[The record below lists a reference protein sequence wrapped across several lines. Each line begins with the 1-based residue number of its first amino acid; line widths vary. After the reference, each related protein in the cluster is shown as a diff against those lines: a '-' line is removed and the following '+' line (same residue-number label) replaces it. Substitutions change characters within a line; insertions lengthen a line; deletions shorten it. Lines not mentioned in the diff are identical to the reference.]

1 MAPSMLKLG
10 TVALA
15 YTFGVSALSSSP
27 VSSKTYQLSESY
39 NSGNF
44 LEKFSFFEV
53 SVYIYIKPSH
63 DRMMLTSP
71 E

>member
-10 TVALA
+10 AYALA
-15 YTFGVSALSSSP
+15 YTFGVSALSSP

-39 NSGNF
+39 NSDNF
-44 LEKFSFFEV
+44 VDKFTFFEV
-53 SVYIYIKPSH
+53 SGKNTNPIR
-63 DRMMLTSP
+63 DRAMLTNL